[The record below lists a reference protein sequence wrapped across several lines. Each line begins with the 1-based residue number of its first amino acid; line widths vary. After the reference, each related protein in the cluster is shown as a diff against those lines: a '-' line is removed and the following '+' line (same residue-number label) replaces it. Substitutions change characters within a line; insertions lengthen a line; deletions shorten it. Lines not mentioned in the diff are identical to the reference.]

1 MLSANKYALQTISHQ
16 GFQSS
21 MFFILV
27 FVASVCLFGTGLFTE
42 NMQSGVDQ
50 SGGQIGADII
60 VVPSDYSNDA
70 KGTLFA
76 GKACTILLSEN
87 LADQIAQTAGVNRAS
102 AQLYLETLSLDCCSA
117 GSTQVIAYDPA
128 TDFTVGKWLK
138 EKNIDALG
146 EDEILAGFS
155 SGLKTNDRIMIYG
168 HSFTVAAVLSETGM
182 GYDESLFVPYV
193 SANKITT
200 SSDYKYIFG
209 EESDLASMILVDIAD
224 DRDTE
229 TLRRVINAGVADSG
243 ASAYATDELIRELSR
258 QLQYFKSF
266 GFIVDT
272 FVIILAAAA
281 LFALVTI
288 TFHQRRN
295 RVGSLLSVGIGRKK
309 IIRVFLTEYFYLTLA
324 GTAAGIL
331 LVCIFVFPLHT
342 VIKNALDMP
351 YKFIGIQKT
360 ALLALKTALINFG
373 IMLLASSLSFFR
385 ILKYEPANLAEEQ
398 A

>member
-1 MLSANKYALQTISHQ
+1 MLSANKYALQSISHQ
-16 GFQSS
+16 SFQSS
-21 MFFILV
+21 VFFILV

-42 NMQSGVDQ
+42 NMQSGVEQ
-50 SGGQIGADII
+50 TGGQIGADII
-60 VVPSDYSNDA
+60 VVPSDYSDDA
-70 KGTLFA
+70 KSSLFA

-87 LADQIAQTAGVNRAS
+87 LTEQIARIAGVNKAS

-117 GSTQVIAYDPA
+117 GGVQVIAYDPA

-146 EDEILAGFS
+146 EDEILAGCS
-155 SGLKTNDRIMIYG
+155 SGLKTNDKIVIYG
-168 HSFTVAAVLSETGM
+168 HSFTVAAVLAETGM
-182 GYDESLFVPYV
+182 GYDESLFVPYGA
-193 SANKITT
+193 ANKITT
-200 SSDYKYIFG
+200 SSNYKYIFG
-209 EESDLASMILVDIAD
+209 EGTDLASMILVDTASD
-224 DRDTE
+224 HDTE
-229 TLRRVINAGVADSG
+229 TVRRAVSNNVAGSG
-243 ASAYATDELIRELSR
+243 AVAYATDELIRGLTE

-266 GFIVDT
+266 GLIVNT
-272 FVIILAAAA
+272 FVIILAAVA

-288 TFHQRRN
+288 TFDQRRN

-360 ALLALKTALINFG
+360 ALLALKTVSINFG
-373 IMLLASSLSFFR
+373 IMLLATSLSFFR
-385 ILKYEPANLAEEQ
+385 ILKYEPATLAEEQ
-398 A
+398 T